1 MNASQNTGSSILDA
15 TTAAHAAFA
24 DVTAGSRIV
33 HVEAQLVD
41 LPVETVR
48 TDALQTF
55 VKQETIFVRIR
66 TADGTEG
73 VGYSYTIGTG
83 GGAVLSL
90 LRETLLP
97 ALIGLEAERPEA
109 VWLALF
115 GITRATTVGPITA
128 LALAAVDTAVWD
140 AKTRRAGLPLW
151 VAGGGASPSIP
162 MYDTEGGW
170 LHLTVD
176 ELVAHAVASKERGM
190 GGVKI
195 KVGKPRGHQDL
206 ERLRAVRDA
215 VGDDLD
221 IMVDANQSFTV
232 SEAVRR
238 ARLFEQ
244 VDVFWFEE
252 PLPAEDIEGHRQLAR
267 STSVPIAVGESMY
280 SIGHFREHLQR
291 GGASIVQPD
300 VARVGGITPWLKIA
314 HLAESF
320 NAPVA
325 PHFLMELHVSLVCAI
340 PNALYLEHIPQL
352 RAVTTDELRIEGG
365 RGWAPT
371 TAGLGIAWDDAA
383 LGRLIVS

>member
-1 MNASQNTGSSILDA
+1 MNTRQLTLDGA
-15 TTAAHAAFA
+15 EALTL
-24 DVTAGSRIV
+24 GSRIV
-33 HVEAQLVD
+33 DATARLCD
-41 LPVETVR
+41 LPVEMPR
-48 TDALQTF
+48 TDALQSF
-55 VKQETIFVRIR
+55 VKQETIFVRLR
-66 TADGTEG
+66 TADGSDG

-97 ALIGLEAERPEA
+97 TLIGLDVERPEA
-109 VWLALF
+109 VWRALF
-115 GITRATTVGPITA
+115 GVTRATTVGPITA

-140 AKTRRAGLPLW
+140 ARTRRAGLPLW
-151 VAGGGASPSIP
+151 VAAGGASPSVP

-170 LHLTVD
+170 LHFTTD
-176 ELVAHAVASKERGM
+176 QLVAQAVEAKDRGM

-195 KVGKPRGHQDL
+195 KVGMPRGHEDL
-206 ERLRAVRDA
+206 DRLRAVREA
-215 VGDDLD
+215 VGPGMD

-252 PLPAEDIEGHRQLAR
+252 PLPAEDVEGHRLLAR

-280 SIGHFREHLQR
+280 SLGHFREHLQR
-291 GGASIVQPD
+291 GAASIVQPD

-320 NAPVA
+320 NVPVA

-352 RAVTTDELRIEGG
+352 RAVTTDELRIEDG
-365 RGWAPT
+365 RGWAPS
-371 TAGLGIAWDDAA
+371 APGLGIAWDDDA
-383 LGRLIVS
+383 LERLSVG